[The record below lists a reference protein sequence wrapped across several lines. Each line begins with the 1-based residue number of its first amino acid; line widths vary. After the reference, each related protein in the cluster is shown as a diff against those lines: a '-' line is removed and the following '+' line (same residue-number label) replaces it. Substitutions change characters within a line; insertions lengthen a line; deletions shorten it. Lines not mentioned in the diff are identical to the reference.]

1 MYLRHVSHLSLISTG
16 LHLSLSC
23 MKSSNIQK
31 NTILDTRSLQK
42 GLTFIELIVVMSIF
56 SIIASVVLF
65 NFSSFSTNITSQ
77 NLAQEIALQ
86 IKEAQTSA
94 LSGVNPSIFQSDPD
108 LNKEGAPS
116 YGVRFNIDPSN
127 TEELDGKS
135 MVFFGDRNG
144 NDVYDTTGTGCDY
157 SVTGTECLAMIH
169 MNTSDTIVGICKDA
183 ECDDGLYTES
193 KATLI
198 FRRPFPEG
206 RLFASDDGIPRSKVG
221 VKIRSVKGDERAI
234 IATILGQIMVTDI
247 QEITLGNP
255 NDIPID

>member
-1 MYLRHVSHLSLISTG
+1 
-16 LHLSLSC
+16 
-23 MKSSNIQK
+23 MKSTYTHNRRKSI
-31 NTILDTRSLQK
+31 SYSAQK

-86 IKEAQTSA
+86 IKQAQTSA
-94 LSGVNPSIFQSDPD
+94 LSGIDPTIFQTDPD
-108 LNKEGAPS
+108 LNKEGAPT

-127 TEELDGKS
+127 TEELDGRS
-135 MVFFGDRNG
+135 MVFFADRNG
-144 NDVYDTTGTGCDY
+144 NDFYDTSGTGCDY
-157 SVTGTECLAMIH
+157 SITGTECLAMIR

-183 ECDDGLYTES
+183 ECDGGLYTES
-193 KATLI
+193 KATLL

-206 RLFASDDGIPRSKVG
+206 RLYVADDGTPRSKVG
-221 VKIRSVKGDERAI
+221 IKIRSVKGDERAI
-234 IATILGQIMVTDI
+234 ITTILGQIFVTNIQDI
-247 QEITLGNP
+247 GVDNP